1 MEFLFIFP
9 LCKRGVKGDFPMKYF
24 VYVERKFSAA
34 HALRGYKGKCE
45 RLHGHNWTVRV
56 SITGKK
62 LDKAGMI
69 MDFTELRS
77 MADDVLAKL
86 DHCYINEVP
95 PFDKQNPT
103 AELIAAHV
111 FNQMKKK
118 LKMRRGVAV
127 HQVRV
132 WESDAS
138 CAIVCE

>member
-1 MEFLFIFP
+1 MNF
-9 LCKRGVKGDFPMKYF
+9 Y

-45 RLHGHNWTVRV
+45 RLHGHNWVVRV
-56 SITGKK
+56 SVKGKK
-62 LDKAGMI
+62 LDKLGMVL
-69 MDFTELRS
+69 DFTDLRA
-77 MADDVLAKL
+77 MVDGVLLKL

-95 PFDKQNPT
+95 PFDTQNPT

-111 FNQMKKK
+111 FTETKKK
-118 LKMRRGVAV
+118 IKKSPGLSV

-138 CAIVCE
+138 CAIVTD

>member
-1 MEFLFIFP
+1 
-9 LCKRGVKGDFPMKYF
+9 MKYF

-45 RLHGHNWTVRV
+45 RLHGHNWVVRV
-56 SITGKK
+56 SLSGKK
-62 LDKAGMI
+62 LDKTGMLL
-69 MDFTELRS
+69 DFTELR
-77 MADDVLAKL
+77 AVVDEVLLKL

-111 FNQMKKK
+111 FVEAKKK
-118 LKMRRGVAV
+118 LKARKNITV

-138 CAIVCE
+138 CAIVTE

>member
-1 MEFLFIFP
+1 
-9 LCKRGVKGDFPMKYF
+9 MKYF

-45 RLHGHNWTVRV
+45 RLHGHNWVVRV
-56 SITGKK
+56 SVSGKK
-62 LDKAGMI
+62 LDKTGMVL
-69 MDFTELRS
+69 DFTELR
-77 MADDVLAKL
+77 AVVDEVLAKL

-111 FNQMKKK
+111 FSETKKK
-118 LKMRRGVAV
+118 LKARKGLTV

-138 CAIVCE
+138 CAIVTE

>member
-1 MEFLFIFP
+1 MN
-9 LCKRGVKGDFPMKYF
+9 YY

-45 RLHGHNWTVRV
+45 RLHGHNWVVRV
-56 SITGKK
+56 SLTGKK
-62 LDKAGMI
+62 LDKTGMLL
-69 MDFTELRS
+69 DFTELR
-77 MADDVLAKL
+77 ALVDGVLAKL

-111 FNQMKKK
+111 FTEMKK
-118 LKMRRGVAV
+118 LKLHKGVAV

-138 CAIVCE
+138 CAIVTQ